1 MSRTTG
7 KDVAKAI
14 QEDLGL
20 ETQPTGK
27 EVASAMYRVSSPN
40 FQSTIGDP
48 NDVSSLEFM
57 NGLLEY
63 PDSLGVE
70 FMTLATRIGRVI
82 AHRNI
87 LTNKLAPFKMENMA
101 LGYTME
107 EYFIEC
113 AKEHSY
119 NQADAEDTLFKR
131 ELPDIKTAFYVVNR
145 KSYYPATI
153 TDDDMRKYFVSWD
166 GVNSLIARIVD
177 SMYNGDNKDDYNYMK
192 SALVKHYENGL
203 MKIVK
208 TNAVTDTDTAKELAR
223 KITEYV
229 SYLTEPTNEYNAM
242 AVTKQND
249 YEDIYV
255 ILNGK
260 SNSYLNIDWLAQTFQ
275 LEFAEFKAHVLV
287 LPTLPSTTQGTIEA
301 LVVDSEIYRVFD
313 QKYSVGV
320 AYNAKGLYW
329 NYFLH
334 HWEGIATSR
343 FANAIAFVSGDV
355 AEKVTAIYA
364 NPTVVQVKKGGSV
377 TVPFTVQTSGLNAP
391 ISLKATSGESTGE
404 QTTVVSATLTDDS
417 RHVTI
422 KGLEAIKN
430 EGLTTVT
437 IKDEVSNVKCDIKV
451 VYSV

>member
-1 MSRTTG
+1 MPRTTG

-14 QEDLGL
+14 QTDLGL
-20 ETQPTGK
+20 ETQPTGQ

-48 NDVSSLEFM
+48 NEVSSLEFM
-57 NGLLEY
+57 SGLLEY

-70 FMTLATRIGRVI
+70 FMNLATRIGRVI

-87 LTNKLAPFKMENMA
+87 LKNKLAPFKMENMA

-107 EYFIEC
+107 EYFVEC
-113 AKEHSY
+113 AKEHAY
-119 NQADAEDTLFKR
+119 DQADAENTLFKR

-145 KSYYPATI
+145 KSYYPATS

-192 SALVKHYENGL
+192 SALVTHYENGL

-208 TNAVTDTDTAKELAR
+208 TSAVTDTDTAKELAR

-287 LPTLPSTTQGTIEA
+287 LPTLPITTQGTIEA

-343 FANAIAFVSGDV
+343 FANAIAFVSGTV
-355 AEKVTAIYA
+355 EEKVTAIHA
-364 NPTVVQVKKGGSV
+364 NPQVVKVKKGGSV
-377 TVPFTVQTSGLNAP
+377 VVPFTVQTSGLNAP
-391 ISLKATSGESTGE
+391 VSLTATSFSPSKVG
-404 QTTVVSATLTDDS
+404 VTLNDDL
-417 RHVTI
+417 RHITI
-422 KGLEAIKN
+422 KGLEGITD
-430 EGLTTVT
+430 EGLSDVE
-437 IKDEVSNVKCDIKV
+437 IKDTNSNVACIISV
-451 VYSV
+451 VYNV

>member
-1 MSRTTG
+1 MPRTTG

-20 ETQPTGK
+20 ETQPTGQ

-48 NDVSSLEFM
+48 NEVSSLEFM

-70 FMTLATRIGRVI
+70 FMSLATRIGRVI

-107 EYFIEC
+107 EYFVEC
-113 AKEHSY
+113 AKEHAY
-119 NQADAEDTLFKR
+119 DQADAENTLFKR
-131 ELPDIKTAFYVVNR
+131 ELPDIKKAFYVVNR

-192 SALVKHYENGL
+192 SALVAHYESGF
-203 MKIVK
+203 MKIVN
-208 TNAVTDTDTAKELAR
+208 TSAVTDTETAKELAR

-229 SYLTEPTNEYNAM
+229 SYLTEPTNKYNAM
-242 AVTKQND
+242 SVTKQND

-260 SNSYLNIDWLAQTFQ
+260 SNSYLNIDWLSQTFQ

-287 LPTLPSTTQGTIEA
+287 LPTLYSTTQGTIEA

-343 FANAIAFVSGDV
+343 FANAIAFVSGTLV
-355 AEKVTAIYA
+355 EKVTAIYS
-364 NPTVVQVKKGGSV
+364 NPQVAQVKKNSSV
-377 TVPFTVQTSGLNAP
+377 TVPFTVQTNGLNAP
-391 ISLKATSGESTGE
+391 ISLTVTSGEPAM
-404 QTTVVSATLTDDS
+404 VSATLTDDL

-422 KGLEAIKN
+422 KGLDAIAT

-437 IKDEVSNVKCDIKV
+437 IEDTKSKVKCGIKV
-451 VYSV
+451 VYNV

>member
-1 MSRTTG
+1 MPRTTG

-20 ETQPTGK
+20 ETQPTGQ

-48 NDVSSLEFM
+48 NEVSSLEFM

-70 FMTLATRIGRVI
+70 FMNLATRIGRVI

-107 EYFIEC
+107 EYFVEC
-113 AKEHSY
+113 AKEHAY
-119 NQADAEDTLFKR
+119 DQADAENTLFKR

-208 TNAVTDTDTAKELAR
+208 TSAVTDTDTAKELAR

-287 LPTLPSTTQGTIEA
+287 LPTLPSTSQGTIEA

-355 AEKVTAIYA
+355 EEKVTAIYT

-377 TVPFTVQTSGLNAP
+377 TVAFTVQTSGLNAP
-391 ISLKATSGESTGE
+391 VNIVAEAGGDSA
-404 QTTVVSATLTDDS
+404 VSAVVTQDL
-417 RHVTI
+417 RHVEI
-422 KGLEAIKN
+422 KGLDSITK
-430 EGLTTVT
+430 EGLTSVT
-437 IKDEVSNVKCDIKV
+437 IKDTNSDVQTSVKV
-451 VYSV
+451 VFEP

>member
-1 MSRTTG
+1 MPRTTG

-14 QEDLGL
+14 QTDLGL
-20 ETQPTGK
+20 ETQPTGQ
-27 EVASAMYRVSSPN
+27 EVASAMYRAASPN
-40 FQSTIGDP
+40 FKSTIGDP
-48 NDVSSLEFM
+48 NEVSSLEFM

-63 PDSLGVE
+63 PDTLGVE
-70 FMTLATRIGRVI
+70 FMNLATRIGRVL
-82 AHRNI
+82 ARRNI

-107 EYFIEC
+107 EYFVEC
-113 AKEHSY
+113 AKEHAY
-119 NQADAEDTLFKR
+119 DQGDAENTLFKR
-131 ELPDIKTAFYVVNR
+131 ELPNIKTAFYVVNR

-192 SALVKHYENGL
+192 SALVRHYENGL

-208 TNAVTDTDTAKELAR
+208 TSAVTNTDTAKELAR

-242 AVTKQND
+242 AYTKQND
-249 YEDIYV
+249 YDDIYI
-255 ILNGK
+255 ILNAK

-287 LPTLPSTTQGTIEA
+287 LPTLPSTSPGTIEA

-343 FANAIAFVSGDV
+343 FANAIAFVSGDI
-355 AEKVTAIYA
+355 AEKVTAIYS
-364 NPTVVQVKKGGSV
+364 NPQVVEVRKGATI
-377 TVPFTVQTSGLNAP
+377 TVPFTVQTSGLNAKYDLTAT
-391 ISLKATSGESTGE
+391 SNVDDKVKATIESDLK
-404 QTTVVSATLTDDS
+404 QVK
-417 RHVTI
+417 I
-422 KGLEAIKN
+422 
-430 EGLTTVT
+430 EGLTTIAEEGLATVT
-437 IKDEVSNVKCDIKV
+437 IKDKVSEVACNIKV
-451 VYSV
+451 VYSE

>member
-1 MSRTTG
+1 MPRTTG

-14 QEDLGL
+14 QEDLRL
-20 ETQPTGK
+20 ETQPTGQ

-48 NDVSSLEFM
+48 NEVSSLEFM

-70 FMTLATRIGRVI
+70 FMNLATRIGRVI

-107 EYFIEC
+107 EYFVEC
-113 AKEHSY
+113 AKEHAY
-119 NQADAEDTLFKR
+119 DQADAENTLFKR

-145 KSYYPATI
+145 KSYYSATI

-208 TNAVTDTDTAKELAR
+208 TSAVTDTDSAKELAR

-242 AVTKQND
+242 AFTKQND

-343 FANAIAFVSGDV
+343 YANAIAFVSGDV
-355 AEKVTAIYA
+355 DEKVTAIYA
-364 NPTVVQVKKGGSV
+364 NPQVVQVKKGGSV
-377 TVPFTVQTSGLNAP
+377 TVPFTVQISGLNAP
-391 ISLKATSGESTGE
+391 INLTATSDEETK
-404 QTTVVSATLTDDS
+404 VSATLTDDL

-422 KGLEAIKN
+422 KGLEEIAT

-437 IKDEVSNVKCDIKV
+437 IKDTNSKAMTSIKV

>member
-1 MSRTTG
+1 MPRITG

-14 QEDLGL
+14 QTDLGL
-20 ETQPTGK
+20 ETQPTGQ
-27 EVASAMYRVSSPN
+27 ELASAMYRVASPN

-48 NDVSSLEFM
+48 NVVSSLEFM

-63 PDSLGVE
+63 PDTLGVE
-70 FMTLATRIGRVI
+70 FMNLATRIGRVI
-82 AHRNI
+82 AHKNI

-101 LGYTME
+101 LGYTLE
-107 EYFIEC
+107 EYFVEC
-113 AKEHSY
+113 AKEHAY
-119 NQADAEDTLFKR
+119 DQANAEDTLFKR

-153 TDDDMRKYFVSWD
+153 TDDDMRKYFVDWD

-203 MKIVK
+203 MKVVK
-208 TNAVTDTDTAKELAR
+208 TSAVTDTNSAKELAR

-249 YEDIYV
+249 YEDIYI

-343 FANAIAFVSGDV
+343 FANAIAFVSGNV
-355 AEKVTAIYA
+355 VEKVTAIYA
-364 NPTVVQVKKGGSV
+364 NPTVVQAKKGDSV

-391 ISLKATSGESTGE
+391 IDLMVTLDKQEMI
-404 QTTVVSATLTDDS
+404 SATLTADL

-422 KGLEAIKN
+422 KGLDAITG

-437 IKDEVSNVKCDIKV
+437 IIDKSSKVKCDIKV
-451 VYSV
+451 VYNV

>member
-1 MSRTTG
+1 MPRTTG

-20 ETQPTGK
+20 EKQPTGQ

-48 NDVSSLEFM
+48 NEVSSLEFM

-70 FMTLATRIGRVI
+70 FMNLATRIGRVI

-87 LTNKLAPFKMENMA
+87 LTNKLAPFKMGNMG

-107 EYFIEC
+107 EYFVEC
-113 AKEHSY
+113 AKEHDY
-119 NQADAEDTLFKR
+119 DQADAEDTLFKR

-203 MKIVK
+203 MKIVN
-208 TNAVTDTDTAKELAR
+208 TRAVTDTETAKELAR

-260 SNSYLNIDWLAQTFQ
+260 SNSYLNIEWLAQTFQ

-343 FANAIAFVSGDV
+343 FANAIAFVSGTV
-355 AEKVTAIYA
+355 EEKVTAIYS
-364 NPTVVQVKKGGSV
+364 NPQVVQVKKGGSV
-377 TVPFTVQTSGLNAP
+377 TVPFTVQTSGLNAKYKLTVESDVKDKVHA
-391 ISLKATSGESTGE
+391 IIESDLK
-404 QTTVVSATLTDDS
+404 
-417 RHVTI
+417 HVKIT
-422 KGLEAIKN
+422 GLELITV
-430 EGLTTVT
+430 EGLATVT
-437 IKDEVSNVKCDIKV
+437 IKDENSDVTCDIKV
-451 VYSV
+451 VYNV

>member
-1 MSRTTG
+1 MPRTTG

-20 ETQPTGK
+20 ETQPTGQ

-48 NDVSSLEFM
+48 NEVSSLEFM

-70 FMTLATRIGRVI
+70 FMNLATRIGRVI

-107 EYFIEC
+107 EYFVEC
-113 AKEHSY
+113 AKEHAY
-119 NQADAEDTLFKR
+119 DQADAENTLFKR

-208 TNAVTDTDTAKELAR
+208 TSAVTDTDTAKELAR

-260 SNSYLNIDWLAQTFQ
+260 SNSYLNIDWLAQSFQ

-287 LPTLPSTTQGTIEA
+287 LPTLPSTKQGTIEA

-343 FANAIAFVSGDV
+343 FANAIAFVSGNVD
-355 AEKVTAIYA
+355 EKVTAIYA

-377 TVPFTVQTSGLNAP
+377 TVAFTVQTSGLNAP
-391 ISLKATSGESTGE
+391 VNIVAEAGNSD
-404 QTTVVSATLTDDS
+404 VSAVVTKDL
-417 RHVTI
+417 RHVEI
-422 KGLEAIKN
+422 KGLDSITE
-430 EGLTTVT
+430 EGLTSVT
-437 IKDEVSNVKCDIKV
+437 IKDTNSNVETPVKV
-451 VYSV
+451 VFEP

>member
-1 MSRTTG
+1 MPRTTG

-20 ETQPTGK
+20 ETQPTGQ
-27 EVASAMYRVSSPN
+27 EVASAMYRVASPN

-48 NDVSSLEFM
+48 NEVSSLEFM

-63 PDSLGVE
+63 PDTLGVE
-70 FMTLATRIGRVI
+70 FMNLATRIGRVI

-107 EYFIEC
+107 EYFVEC
-113 AKEHSY
+113 AKEHAY
-119 NQADAEDTLFKR
+119 DQADAESTLFKR

-153 TDDDMRKYFVSWD
+153 TDDDMRKYFVVWD

-203 MKIVK
+203 MKIVN
-208 TNAVTDTDTAKELAR
+208 TNAVTDTETAKELAR

-260 SNSYLNIDWLAQTFQ
+260 SNSYLNIEWLAQTFQ

-343 FANAIAFVSGDV
+343 FANAIAFVSGTV
-355 AEKVTAIYA
+355 EEKVTAIYS
-364 NPTVVQVKKGGSV
+364 NPQVVEVRKGASI
-377 TVPFTVQTSGLNAP
+377 TVPFTVQTSGLNAKY
-391 ISLKATSGESTGE
+391 SLAATSSVDDKVKATIESD
-404 QTTVVSATLTDDS
+404 LK
-417 RHVTI
+417 HVKIT
-422 KGLEAIKN
+422 GLETIVE
-430 EGLTTVT
+430 EGLATVT
-437 IKDEVSNVKCDIKV
+437 IKDTISNVTCDIKV
-451 VYSV
+451 VYNV

>member
-1 MSRTTG
+1 MPRTTG

-20 ETQPTGK
+20 ETQPTGQ

-48 NDVSSLEFM
+48 NEVSSLEFM

-70 FMTLATRIGRVI
+70 FMNLATRIGRVI

-87 LTNKLAPFKMENMA
+87 LTNKLAPFKMENMV

-107 EYFIEC
+107 EYFVEC
-113 AKEHSY
+113 AKEHAY
-119 NQADAEDTLFKR
+119 DQADAENTLFKR

-192 SALVKHYENGL
+192 SALVTHYENGL

-208 TNAVTDTDTAKELAR
+208 TSAVTDTDTAKELAR

-287 LPTLPSTTQGTIEA
+287 LPTLPSTKQGTIEA

-355 AEKVTAIYA
+355 EEKVTAIYA

-377 TVPFTVQTSGLNAP
+377 TVAFTVQTSGLNAP
-391 ISLKATSGESTGE
+391 VNIVAEAVDNSA
-404 QTTVVSATLTDDS
+404 VSAV
-417 RHVTI
+417 VTQDLRNVEI
-422 KGLEAIKN
+422 KGLDGITK
-430 EGLTTVT
+430 EGLTSVT
-437 IKDEVSNVKCDIKV
+437 IKDTNSNVETSVKV
-451 VYSV
+451 VFEP

>member
-1 MSRTTG
+1 MPRTTG

-14 QEDLGL
+14 QRDLGL
-20 ETQPTGK
+20 ESQPTGQ
-27 EVASAMYRVSSPN
+27 EVANAMYRVSSPN
-40 FQSTIGDP
+40 FQTTIGDP
-48 NDVSSLEFM
+48 NEISSLEFM

-63 PDSLGVE
+63 PDTLGVE
-70 FMTLATRIGRVI
+70 FMNLATRIGRVI

-87 LTNKLAPFKMENMA
+87 LTNKLAPFKMANMP

-107 EYFIEC
+107 EYFVEC
-113 AKEHSY
+113 AKEHEY
-119 NQADAEDTLFKR
+119 DQADAENTLFKR
-131 ELPDIKTAFYVVNR
+131 ELPDIKTAFYIVNR

-192 SALVKHYENGL
+192 IALVNHYENGL
-203 MKIVK
+203 MKIVN
-208 TNAVTDTDTAKELAR
+208 TGAVTDTESAKELAR

-242 AVTKQND
+242 AVTKQNEYD
-249 YEDIYV
+249 DIYV

-260 SNSYLNIDWLAQTFQ
+260 TNSYLNIDWLAQTFQ
-275 LEFAEFKAHVLV
+275 LEFAEFKTHVLV

-301 LVVDSEIYRVFD
+301 IVCDSEIYRVFD

-343 FANAIAFVSGDV
+343 FANAIAFVSGNV
-355 AEKVTAIYA
+355 EEKVTAIYS
-364 NPTVVQVKKGGSV
+364 NPQVVSVKKGGSV
-377 TVPFTVQTSGLNAP
+377 IVPFTVQTNGLNAP
-391 ISLKATSGESTGE
+391 ISLTVTSGGSDK
-404 QTTVVSATLTDDS
+404 VSATLMDDL

-422 KGLEAIKN
+422 KGLEAITA

-437 IKDEVSNVKCDIKV
+437 IKDKSSSVTCEIKV
-451 VYSV
+451 VYNV

>member
-1 MSRTTG
+1 MPRTTA
-7 KDVAKAI
+7 KDVAKTL
-14 QEDLGL
+14 QTDLGMDH
-20 ETQPTGK
+20 EPTGQ
-27 EVASAMYRVSSPN
+27 EVANAMYRAASPN
-40 FQSTIGDP
+40 LQSTIGDP
-48 NDVSSLEFM
+48 NEVSSLEFM

-63 PDSLGVE
+63 PDTLGVE
-70 FMTLATRIGRVI
+70 FMNLATRIGRVI

-87 LTNKLAPFKMENMA
+87 LRNKLAPFKMANMA

-107 EYFIEC
+107 EYFVEC
-113 AKEHSY
+113 AKEHAY
-119 NQADAEDTLFKR
+119 DQADAESTLFKR
-131 ELPDIKTAFYVVNR
+131 ELPNIKTAFYVVNR

-192 SALVKHYENGL
+192 SALVTHYENGL
-203 MKIVK
+203 MKIVN
-208 TNAVTDTDTAKELAR
+208 TSAVTDTETAKELAR

-275 LEFAEFKAHVLV
+275 LEFAEFKTHVLV

-343 FANAIAFVSGDV
+343 FANAIAFVSGTVD
-355 AEKVTAIYA
+355 EKVTAIYS
-364 NPTVVQVKKGGSV
+364 NPQVVQVKKDGSV
-377 TVPFTVQTSGLNAP
+377 TVPFTVQTNGLNAP
-391 ISLKATSGESTGE
+391 ISLTATSGEPTMI
-404 QTTVVSATLTDDS
+404 SAKLSNDL
-417 RHVTI
+417 RHVNI
-422 KGLEAIKN
+422 KGLPAITS
-430 EGLTTVT
+430 EGLATVT
-437 IKDEVSNVKCDIKV
+437 IKDTNSNVTCEIKV
-451 VYSV
+451 VYNV

>member
-1 MSRTTG
+1 MPRTTG

-20 ETQPTGK
+20 ETQPTGQ

-40 FQSTIGDP
+40 FKSTIGDP

-70 FMTLATRIGRVI
+70 FMNLATRIGRVI

-107 EYFIEC
+107 EYFVEC
-113 AKEHSY
+113 AKEHAY
-119 NQADAEDTLFKR
+119 DQADAENTLFKR

-192 SALVKHYENGL
+192 SALVTHYENGL

-208 TNAVTDTDTAKELAR
+208 TSAVTDTFTAKELAR

-229 SYLTEPTNEYNAM
+229 TYLTEPTNEYNAM

-287 LPTLPSTTQGTIEA
+287 LPTLPSTKQGTIEA

-355 AEKVTAIYA
+355 DEKVTAIYA

-377 TVPFTVQTSGLNAP
+377 TVAFTVQTSGLNAP
-391 ISLKATSGESTGE
+391 VNIVAEA
-404 QTTVVSATLTDDS
+404 VDDS
-417 RHVTI
+417 AVQALVTQDLRHVEI
-422 KGLEAIKN
+422 KGLDSITE
-430 EGLTTVT
+430 EGLTSVT
-437 IKDEVSNVKCDIKV
+437 IKDTNSNVQTSVKV
-451 VYSV
+451 VFEP

>member
-1 MSRTTG
+1 MPRTTG

-14 QEDLGL
+14 QTDLGL
-20 ETQPTGK
+20 ETQPTGQ
-27 EVASAMYRVSSPN
+27 EVASAMYSVASPN

-48 NDVSSLEFM
+48 NEVSSLEFM

-63 PDSLGVE
+63 PDTLGVE
-70 FMTLATRIGRVI
+70 FMNLATRIGRVI

-87 LTNKLAPFKMENMA
+87 LTNKLAPFKMGNMA

-107 EYFIEC
+107 EYFVEC
-113 AKEHSY
+113 AKEHAY
-119 NQADAEDTLFKR
+119 DQFDAENTLFKR

-192 SALVKHYENGL
+192 SALVTHYENGL

-208 TNAVTDTDTAKELAR
+208 TNAVSDTDTAKELAR

-287 LPTLPSTTQGTIEA
+287 LPTLPSTKQGTIEA

-355 AEKVTAIYA
+355 DEKVTAIYA
-364 NPTVVQVKKGGSV
+364 NPQVVYVKKDNDV
-377 TVPFTVQTSGLNAP
+377 IVPFTVQTNGLNAP
-391 ISLKATSGESTGE
+391 ISLTATSNDDTKVTAILTGDLRR
-404 QTTVVSATLTDDS
+404 VL
-417 RHVTI
+417 I
-422 KGLEAIKN
+422 KGLTDITE

-437 IKDEVSNVKCDIKV
+437 IKDEKSGVTCDIKV
-451 VYSV
+451 VYDV

>member
-1 MSRTTG
+1 MPRTTG

-20 ETQPTGK
+20 ETQPTGQ

-70 FMTLATRIGRVI
+70 FMNLATRIGRVI

-107 EYFIEC
+107 EYFVEC
-113 AKEHSY
+113 AKEHAY
-119 NQADAEDTLFKR
+119 DQADAENTLFKR

-153 TDDDMRKYFVSWD
+153 TDDDMRKYFVSWE

-192 SALVKHYENGL
+192 SALVTHYENGL

-208 TNAVTDTDTAKELAR
+208 TSAVTDTDTAKELAR

-287 LPTLPSTTQGTIEA
+287 LPTLPSTKQGTIEA

-343 FANAIAFVSGDV
+343 FANAIAFVSGNV
-355 AEKVTAIYA
+355 EEKVTAIYA
-364 NPTVVQVKKGGSV
+364 NPTVVRVKKGGSV

-391 ISLKATSGESTGE
+391 VNIVANVFDDSS
-404 QTTVVSATLTDDS
+404 VSAVVTPDL
-417 RHVTI
+417 RHVEI
-422 KGLEAIKN
+422 KGLDSIIT
-430 EGLTTVT
+430 EGLTSVT
-437 IKDEVSNVKCDIKV
+437 IKDTNSNVETLVKV
-451 VYSV
+451 VFEA

>member
-1 MSRTTG
+1 MPRTTG

-20 ETQPTGK
+20 ETQPTGQ
-27 EVASAMYRVSSPN
+27 EVASAMYRISSPN

-48 NDVSSLEFM
+48 NEVSSLKFM

-63 PDSLGVE
+63 PDTLGVE
-70 FMTLATRIGRVI
+70 FMNLATRIGRVI

-87 LTNKLAPFKMENMA
+87 LTNKLSPFKMENMA

-107 EYFIEC
+107 EYFVEC
-113 AKEHSY
+113 AKEHAY
-119 NQADAEDTLFKR
+119 DQADAENTLFKR

-192 SALVKHYENGL
+192 SALVTHYENGL

-208 TNAVTDTDTAKELAR
+208 TSAVTDTDTAKELAR

-249 YEDIYV
+249 YDDIYI

-287 LPTLPSTTQGTIEA
+287 LPTLPSTKQGTIEA

-355 AEKVTAIYA
+355 EEKVTAIYA
-364 NPTVVQVKKGGSV
+364 NPQVVSVKKDNSI

-391 ISLKATSGESTGE
+391 ISLTATSSDDTM
-404 QTTVVSATLTDDS
+404 VSANLTEDL
-417 RHVTI
+417 RHVVI
-422 KGLEAIKN
+422 KGLTGIAG
-430 EGLTTVT
+430 EGLATVE
-437 IKDEVSNVKCDIKV
+437 IKDTSSNVKTSIKV
-451 VYSV
+451 VYNV

>member
-1 MSRTTG
+1 MPRTTG

-20 ETQPTGK
+20 ETQPTGQ
-27 EVASAMYRVSSPN
+27 EVASAMYRTASPY

-48 NDVSSLEFM
+48 NETSSLEFM

-63 PDSLGVE
+63 PDTLGVE
-70 FMTLATRIGRVI
+70 FMNLATRIGRVI

-87 LTNKLAPFKMENMA
+87 LTNKLAPFKMANMP

-113 AKEHSY
+113 AKEHEFD
-119 NQADAEDTLFKR
+119 QADAEDTLFKR

-192 SALVKHYENGL
+192 SALVTHYDRGL

-208 TNAVTDTDTAKELAR
+208 TSAVTDTDTAKELAR

-242 AVTKQND
+242 AATKQND
-249 YEDIYV
+249 YDDIYV

-260 SNSYLNIDWLAQTFQ
+260 TNSYLNIDWLAQTFQ
-275 LEFAEFKAHVLV
+275 LEFAEFKTHVLV
-287 LPTLPSTTQGTIEA
+287 LPTLPSTKQGTIEA
-301 LVVDSEIYRVFD
+301 IVCDSEIYRVFD

-343 FANAIAFVSGDV
+343 FANAIAFVSGNV
-355 AEKVTAIYA
+355 EEKVTAIYS
-364 NPTVVQVKKGGSV
+364 NPQVVEVNKYSSV
-377 TVPFTVQTSGLNAP
+377 TVPFTLHTSGLNANYKLTA
-391 ISLKATSGESTGE
+391 ISSVEDKVKATIESD
-404 QTTVVSATLTDDS
+404 LK
-417 RHVTI
+417 HVTI
-422 KGLEAIKN
+422 EGLEAIDT
-430 EGLTTVT
+430 EGLATVT
-437 IKDEVSNVKCDIKV
+437 IKDEVSKVTCEIKV
-451 VYSV
+451 VYNI

>member
-1 MSRTTG
+1 MPRTTG

-20 ETQPTGK
+20 ETQPTGQ

-48 NDVSSLEFM
+48 NEVSSLEFM

-70 FMTLATRIGRVI
+70 FMNLATRIGRVI

-107 EYFIEC
+107 EYFVEC
-113 AKEHSY
+113 AKEHAY
-119 NQADAEDTLFKR
+119 DQADAENTLFKR

-192 SALVKHYENGL
+192 SALVTHYENGL

-208 TNAVTDTDTAKELAR
+208 TSAVTDTDTAKELAR

-287 LPTLPSTTQGTIEA
+287 LPTLPSTKQGTIEA

-355 AEKVTAIYA
+355 EEKVTAIYA

-377 TVPFTVQTSGLNAP
+377 TVAFTVQTSGLNAP
-391 ISLKATSGESTGE
+391 VNIVAKAADDSA
-404 QTTVVSATLTDDS
+404 VSALVTQDL
-417 RHVTI
+417 RHVEI
-422 KGLEAIKN
+422 KCLDSITK
-430 EGLTTVT
+430 EGLTSVT
-437 IKDEVSNVKCDIKV
+437 IKDTNSNVETSVKV
-451 VYSV
+451 VFEP

>member
-1 MSRTTG
+1 MGKTTG
-7 KDVAKAI
+7 NDVAKTL
-14 QEDLGL
+14 QNDLGMDH
-20 ETQPTGK
+20 QPTGQ
-27 EVASAMYRVSSPN
+27 EVASAMYTMSSSN
-40 FQSTIGDP
+40 FRSTIGHP
-48 NDVSSLEFM
+48 SETSSLEFM

-63 PDSLGVE
+63 PDTLGVE
-70 FMTLATRIGRVI
+70 FMNLATRIGKVI

-87 LTNKLAPFKMENMA
+87 LTNKLAPFKMENMP

-107 EYFIEC
+107 EYFVEC
-113 AKEHSY
+113 AKEHEY
-119 NQADAEDTLFKR
+119 NQADAENTLFKR
-131 ELPDIKTAFYVVNR
+131 SLPDIKTAFYVVNR

-153 TDDDMRKYFVSWD
+153 TDDDLRKYFVTWD

-192 SALVKHYENGL
+192 SALVSHYENGH
-203 MKIVK
+203 MKIVN
-208 TNAVTDTDTAKELAR
+208 TSAVTDTDTAKELAR

-260 SNSYLNIDWLAQTFQ
+260 TNSYLNIDWLAQTFQ
-275 LEFAEFKAHVLV
+275 LEFAQFKTHVLV
-287 LPTLPSTTQGTIEA
+287 LPTLPSTAQGTIEA
-301 LVVDSEIYRVFD
+301 IVCDSEIYRVFD

-343 FANAIAFVSGDV
+343 FANAIAFVSGNV
-355 AEKVTAIYA
+355 KEKVTAIYS
-364 NPTVVQVKKGGSV
+364 NPQVVEVRKGATI
-377 TVPFTVQTSGLNAP
+377 TVPFTVQTNGLNAKY
-391 ISLKATSGESTGE
+391 SLTATSSAENKVKATIESD
-404 QTTVVSATLTDDS
+404 LK
-417 RHVTI
+417 HVKI
-422 KGLEAIKN
+422 
-430 EGLTTVT
+430 EGLNAIDAEGLATVT
-437 IKDEVSNVKCDIKV
+437 IKDTVSSVTCDVKV
-451 VYSV
+451 VYNV

>member
-1 MSRTTG
+1 MPRTTG

-14 QEDLGL
+14 KEDLGL
-20 ETQPTGK
+20 ETQPTGQ

-48 NDVSSLEFM
+48 NEVSSLEFM

-70 FMTLATRIGRVI
+70 FMNLATRIGRVI
-82 AHRNI
+82 AYRNI

-107 EYFIEC
+107 EYFVEC
-113 AKEHSY
+113 AKEHAYDQS
-119 NQADAEDTLFKR
+119 DAENTLYKR

-192 SALVKHYENGL
+192 AALVEHYENGL

-208 TNAVTDTDTAKELAR
+208 TSAVTDTDTAKELAR

-260 SNSYLNIDWLAQTFQ
+260 SNSYLNINWLAQTFQ

-313 QKYSVGV
+313 QKYNVGV

-343 FANAIAFVSGDV
+343 FANAIAFVSGNVD
-355 AEKVTAIYA
+355 EKVTAIYA

-377 TVPFTVQTSGLNAP
+377 TVQFTVQTSGLNAP
-391 ISLKATSGESTGE
+391 ISLTATSGAETM
-404 QTTVVSATLTDDS
+404 VSATLTDDL

-422 KGLEAIKN
+422 KGLEAITA
-430 EGLTTVT
+430 EGLTTIT
-437 IKDEVSNVKCDIKV
+437 IKDKNSNVTCNIKV

>member
-1 MSRTTG
+1 MPRTTG

-20 ETQPTGK
+20 ETQPTGR

-48 NDVSSLEFM
+48 NEVSSLEFM

-107 EYFIEC
+107 EYFVEC
-113 AKEHSY
+113 AKEHAY
-119 NQADAEDTLFKR
+119 NLADAENTLFKR

-145 KSYYPATI
+145 KSYYPATV

-192 SALVKHYENGL
+192 SALVRHYENGL

-208 TNAVTDTDTAKELAR
+208 TSAVKDTDTAKELAR

-313 QKYSVGV
+313 QKYSIGV

-343 FANAIAFVSGDV
+343 FANAIAFVSGNVD
-355 AEKVTAIYA
+355 EKVTAIYA
-364 NPTVVQVKKGGSV
+364 NPTVVQVKRGGSV
-377 TVPFTVQTSGLNAP
+377 IVPFTVQTSGLNAP
-391 ISLKATSGESTGE
+391 INLTVKSGDGTM
-404 QTTVVSATLTDDS
+404 VSATLTDDL

-422 KGLEAIKN
+422 KGLEAIDG

-437 IKDEVSNVKCDIKV
+437 INNDSSSVTCDIKV
-451 VYSV
+451 VYNI

>member
-1 MSRTTG
+1 MPRTTA
-7 KDVAKAI
+7 KDVTKTL
-14 QEDLGL
+14 QDGLGMDH
-20 ETQPTGK
+20 EPTGQ
-27 EVASAMYRVSSPN
+27 EVASAMYSVSSPN

-48 NDVSSLEFM
+48 NEISSLEFM

-63 PDSLGVE
+63 PDTLGVE
-70 FMTLATRIGRVI
+70 FMNLATRIGRVI

-87 LTNKLAPFKMENMA
+87 LTNKLAPFKMANME

-107 EYFIEC
+107 EYFVEC
-113 AKEHSY
+113 AKEHAY
-119 NQADAEDTLFKR
+119 NQADAESTLFKR

-208 TNAVTDTDTAKELAR
+208 TSAVTNTDTAKELAR

-242 AVTKQND
+242 AVTKQNS

-355 AEKVTAIYA
+355 NEKVTAIYS
-364 NPTVVQVKKGGSV
+364 NPQVVQVKKDGSV
-377 TVPFTVQTSGLNAP
+377 VVPFTVQTNGLNAP
-391 ISLKATSGESTGE
+391 INLEATSSE
-404 QTTVVSATLTDDS
+404 TTKVSATLSNDL

-422 KGLEAIKN
+422 KGLSGITSE
-430 EGLTTVT
+430 ELVTVT
-437 IKDEVSNVKCDIKV
+437 IKDSNSGVTCNIKV
-451 VYSV
+451 VCNV

>member
-1 MSRTTG
+1 MSKTTG
-7 KDVAKAI
+7 KDVTKTL
-14 QEDLGL
+14 QNDLGMDH
-20 ETQPTGK
+20 EPTGQ
-27 EVASAMYRVSSPN
+27 EVASAMYAMSSSN
-40 FQSTIGDP
+40 FRSTIGDP
-48 NDVSSLEFM
+48 NEVSSLEFM

-63 PDSLGVE
+63 PDTLGVE
-70 FMTLATRIGRVI
+70 FMNLATRIGKVI

-87 LTNKLAPFKMENMA
+87 LTNKLAPFKMENMP

-107 EYFIEC
+107 EYFVEC
-113 AKEHSY
+113 AKEHAY
-119 NQADAEDTLFKR
+119 DQADAENTLFKR
-131 ELPDIKTAFYVVNR
+131 SLPDIKSAFYVVNR

-153 TDDDMRKYFVSWD
+153 TDDDLRKYFVTWD

-192 SALVKHYENGL
+192 SALVTHYENGL
-203 MKIVK
+203 MKIIK
-208 TNAVTDTDTAKELAR
+208 TSDVTDTETAKELAR

-242 AVTKQND
+242 AVTKQNEYD
-249 YEDIYV
+249 DIYV
-255 ILNGK
+255 IFNGK
-260 SNSYLNIDWLAQTFQ
+260 TNSYLNIDWLAQTFQ
-275 LEFAEFKAHVLV
+275 LEFAQFKTHVLV
-287 LPTLPSTTQGTIEA
+287 LPTLPSTAQGTIEA
-301 LVVDSEIYRVFD
+301 IVCDSEIYRVFD

-343 FANAIAFVSGDV
+343 FANAIAFVSGNV
-355 AEKVTAIYA
+355 EEKVTAIYS
-364 NPTVVQVKKGGSV
+364 NPQVVEVRKGATI

-391 ISLKATSGESTGE
+391 ISLTATSGAPTM
-404 QTTVVSATLTDDS
+404 VSATLTDDL

-422 KGLEAIKN
+422 KGLEAITA

-437 IKDEVSNVKCDIKV
+437 IKDKNSNVTCDIKV
-451 VYSV
+451 VYIA

>member
-1 MSRTTG
+1 MPRTTG

-20 ETQPTGK
+20 ETQPTGQ

-48 NDVSSLEFM
+48 NEVSSLEFM

-70 FMTLATRIGRVI
+70 FMNLATRIGRVI

-107 EYFIEC
+107 EYFVEC
-113 AKEHSY
+113 AKEHAY
-119 NQADAEDTLFKR
+119 DQADAENTLFKR

-192 SALVKHYENGL
+192 SALVTHYENGL

-208 TNAVTDTDTAKELAR
+208 TSAVTDTDTAKELAR

-287 LPTLPSTTQGTIEA
+287 LPTLPSTKQGTIEA

-355 AEKVTAIYA
+355 EEKVTAIYA

-377 TVPFTVQTSGLNAP
+377 TVEFTVQTSGLNAP
-391 ISLKATSGESTGE
+391 VNIVAEAVDNSA
-404 QTTVVSATLTDDS
+404 VSADVTQDL
-417 RHVTI
+417 RHVEI
-422 KGLEAIKN
+422 KGLDSITK
-430 EGLTTVT
+430 EGLTSVT
-437 IKDEVSNVKCDIKV
+437 IKDTNSNVETSVKV
-451 VYSV
+451 VFEP

>member
-1 MSRTTG
+1 MPRTTG

-20 ETQPTGK
+20 ETQPTGQ

-48 NDVSSLEFM
+48 NEVSSLEFM

-70 FMTLATRIGRVI
+70 FMNLATRIGRVI

-107 EYFIEC
+107 EYFVEC
-113 AKEHSY
+113 AKEHAY
-119 NQADAEDTLFKR
+119 DQADAENTLFKR

-192 SALVKHYENGL
+192 SALVTHYENGL

-208 TNAVTDTDTAKELAR
+208 TSAVTNTDTAKELAR

-287 LPTLPSTTQGTIEA
+287 LPTLPSTKQGTIEA

-343 FANAIAFVSGDV
+343 FANAIAFVSGAV
-355 AEKVTAIYA
+355 EEKVTAIYA
-364 NPTVVQVKKGGSV
+364 NPTVVRVKKGGSV

-391 ISLKATSGESTGE
+391 VNIVAEAGDASA
-404 QTTVVSATLTDDS
+404 VSAVVTKDL
-417 RHVTI
+417 RHVEI
-422 KGLEAIKN
+422 QGLNSIAQ
-430 EGLTTVT
+430 EGLTSVT
-437 IKDEVSNVKCDIKV
+437 IKDKNSKVETSVKV
-451 VYSV
+451 VFEP

>member
-1 MSRTTG
+1 MSKTTA
-7 KDVAKAI
+7 KDVTKTL
-14 QEDLGL
+14 QNDLGMDH
-20 ETQPTGK
+20 EPTGQ
-27 EVASAMYRVSSPN
+27 EVASAMYAMSSSN
-40 FQSTIGDP
+40 FRSTIGDP
-48 NDVSSLEFM
+48 NETSSLEFM

-63 PDSLGVE
+63 PDTLGVE
-70 FMTLATRIGRVI
+70 FMNLATRIGKVI

-87 LTNKLAPFKMENMA
+87 LTNKLAPFKMENMP

-107 EYFIEC
+107 EYFVEC
-113 AKEHSY
+113 AKEHEY
-119 NQADAEDTLFKR
+119 NQADAENTLFKR
-131 ELPDIKTAFYVVNR
+131 SLPDIKTAFYVVNR

-153 TDDDMRKYFVSWD
+153 TDDDLRKYFVTWD

-192 SALVKHYENGL
+192 SALVTHYENGH
-203 MKIVK
+203 MKIVN
-208 TNAVTDTDTAKELAR
+208 TSDVTDTDTAKELAR

-260 SNSYLNIDWLAQTFQ
+260 TNSYLNIDWLAQTFQ
-275 LEFAEFKAHVLV
+275 LEFAQFKTHVLV
-287 LPTLPSTTQGTIEA
+287 LPTLPSTAQGTIEA
-301 LVVDSEIYRVFD
+301 IVCDSEIYRVFD

-343 FANAIAFVSGDV
+343 FANAIAFVSGNV
-355 AEKVTAIYA
+355 EEKVTAIYS
-364 NPTVVQVKKGGSV
+364 NPQVVEVRKGATI
-377 TVPFTVQTSGLNAP
+377 TVPFTVQTNGLNAKY
-391 ISLKATSGESTGE
+391 SLTATSSVDDKVRATIESD
-404 QTTVVSATLTDDS
+404 LK
-417 RHVTI
+417 HVKI
-422 KGLEAIKN
+422 
-430 EGLTTVT
+430 EGLDAIDAEGLATVT
-437 IKDEVSNVKCDIKV
+437 IRDTVFNVTCDVKV
-451 VYSV
+451 VYNV

>member
-1 MSRTTG
+1 MPRTTG

-20 ETQPTGK
+20 ETQPTGQ
-27 EVASAMYRVSSPN
+27 EVASAMYRASSPN

-48 NDVSSLEFM
+48 NEVSSLEFM

-87 LTNKLAPFKMENMA
+87 LTNKLAPFKMENMT

-107 EYFIEC
+107 EYFVEC
-113 AKEHSY
+113 AKEHAYDQSE
-119 NQADAEDTLFKR
+119 AESTLFKR
-131 ELPDIKTAFYVVNR
+131 ELPDIKKAFYVVNR

-192 SALVKHYENGL
+192 SALVTHYENGL

-208 TNAVTDTDTAKELAR
+208 TNTVTDTDTAKELAR

-287 LPTLPSTTQGTIEA
+287 LPTLPSTKQGTIEA

-355 AEKVTAIYA
+355 VEKVTAIYA
-364 NPTVVQVKKGGSV
+364 NPTVVQIEKGGSV

-391 ISLKATSGESTGE
+391 ISLTATSAAST
-404 QTTVVSATLTDDS
+404 VSATLTADS

-422 KGLEAIKN
+422 KVTGEITN

-437 IKDEVSNVKCDIKV
+437 IKDETSGVTCVIKV
-451 VYSV
+451 VYS

>member
-1 MSRTTG
+1 MSRTTA
-7 KDVAKAI
+7 KDVAKTI
-14 QEDLGL
+14 QQDLGL
-20 ETQPTGK
+20 ETEPTGQ
-27 EVASAMYRVSSPN
+27 EVASAMYNLSSGN
-40 FQSTIGDP
+40 FKSTIGDP
-48 NDVSSLEFM
+48 NETSSLEFM

-63 PDSLGVE
+63 PDTLGVE

-82 AHRNI
+82 AHKNI
-87 LTNKLAPFKMENMA
+87 LRNKLAPFKMENMS

-107 EYFIEC
+107 EYFVEC
-113 AKEHSY
+113 AKEHAY
-119 NQADAEDTLFKR
+119 DQADAENTLFKR
-131 ELPDIKTAFYVVNR
+131 SLPDIKTAFYVVNR

-153 TDDDMRKYFVSWD
+153 TDDDLRKYFVTWD

-192 SALVKHYENGL
+192 SALVTHYENGF
-203 MKIVK
+203 MKIVN

-242 AVTKQND
+242 AVTKQNEYD
-249 YEDIYV
+249 DIYV

-260 SNSYLNIDWLAQTFQ
+260 TNSYLNIDWLAQTFQ
-275 LEFAEFKAHVLV
+275 LEFAQFKTHVLV
-287 LPTLPSTTQGTIEA
+287 LPTLPSTAQGTIEA
-301 LVVDSEIYRVFD
+301 IVCDSEIYRVFD

-343 FANAIAFVSGDV
+343 FANAIAFVSGNV
-355 AEKVTAIYA
+355 EEKVTAIYS
-364 NPTVVQVKKGGSV
+364 NPQVVQVKKDGSV
-377 TVPFTVQTSGLNAP
+377 TVPFTVQTNGLNAP
-391 ISLKATSGESTGE
+391 ISLTVST
-404 QTTVVSATLTDDS
+404 TDPTYVSATLENDL

-422 KGLEAIKN
+422 KGLSGITST
-430 EGLTTVT
+430 GLTSVT
-437 IKDEVSNVKCDIKV
+437 IKDTNSNVTCTIKV
-451 VYSV
+451 VYEP